1 MNRQISKLF
10 VLSLM
15 GSSILTASSAAIASD
30 AHSSAD
36 GVQAELS
43 YRGQDVHLGPVDR
56 VTGRPNWAYD
66 SAVSVATFQEDTSVP
81 VVFGP
86 RIVATAK
93 DINAH
98 VGSTG
103 LTIDSISSQGDV
115 SIAGDHIALFINPP
129 PVAGRGSGDLAPQPP
144 VPFLTVTATELNS
157 VSYYSK
163 VFPHAITANGTASI
177 GSLKIAGSFFGG
189 RTLKFSGTP
198 APNTVIYSS
207 SALTITLNRQIIAAV
222 SPCSTCAPQLVSI
235 QTIAIDL
242 ELEHVVAYGRA
253 IRGEVRIGSSAA
265 Q

>member
-10 VLSLM
+10 VLLPIGSGILM
-15 GSSILTASSAAIASD
+15 ASGAAVAAD
-30 AHSSAD
+30 AHSTAD

-115 SIAGDHIALFINPP
+115 SIAGDHIALFVNPP
-129 PVAGRGSGDLAPQPP
+129 PVAGRGSGNLTPQPS
-144 VPFLTVTATELNS
+144 VPFLTVT
-157 VSYYSK
+157 
-163 VFPHAITANGTASI
+163 
-177 GSLKIAGSFFGG
+177 
-189 RTLKFSGTP
+189 TP
-198 APNTVIYSS
+198 
-207 SALTITLNRQIIAAV
+207 
-222 SPCSTCAPQLVSI
+222 
-235 QTIAIDL
+235 
-242 ELEHVVAYGRA
+242 
-253 IRGEVRIGSSAA
+253 GSSRIMYIMGNLWAIVYLTYRQERLIFTA
-265 Q
+265 